1 MQSYDEAEIGQLIPV
16 DRVCSTF
23 AEDSHPTM
31 MHEPEPPPL
40 TKEQME
46 VLRRYALFEVG
57 LHEMLGSLAGAFDI
71 DFEDKREN
79 EPATTQRRSANNR
92 FPIPEPGIVIT
103 REHISNALERK
114 RFELVSERDLV
125 YWATVLLLNDA
136 YVFDPGDED
145 LIAEWLN
152 DISFNL
158 DAC

>member
-1 MQSYDEAEIGQLIPV
+1 MTQ
-16 DRVCSTF
+16 
-23 AEDSHPTM
+23 
-31 MHEPEPPPL
+31 EPEQPPL
-40 TKEQME
+40 SDEQME
-46 VLRRYALFEVG
+46 VLRRYASFELG
-57 LHEMLGSLAGAFDI
+57 LEEMLRALSGAFDI
-71 DFEDKREN
+71 DFQENRES
-79 EPATTQRRSANNR
+79 ASGTTQRRSANNR

-114 RFELVSERDLV
+114 RFGLVSERDLV

-158 DAC
+158 DAS

>member
-1 MQSYDEAEIGQLIPV
+1 MKP
-16 DRVCSTF
+16 
-23 AEDSHPTM
+23 
-31 MHEPEPPPL
+31 EPEQRPL
-40 TKEQME
+40 SDEQMD

-57 LHEMLGSLAGAFDI
+57 LHDMLGALEGAFDI
-71 DFEDKREN
+71 DFEDNRQN
-79 EPATTQRRSANNR
+79 ESAGTQRRSANNR

-114 RFELVSERDLV
+114 RFELISERDLV
-125 YWATVLLLNDA
+125 YCATVLLLNDA

-158 DAC
+158 DAS

>member
-1 MQSYDEAEIGQLIPV
+1 M
-16 DRVCSTF
+16 
-23 AEDSHPTM
+23 
-31 MHEPEPPPL
+31 EPESQQLPL
-40 TKEQME
+40 SDEQMD
-46 VLRRYALFEVG
+46 VLRRYALFDVG
-57 LHEMLGSLAGAFDI
+57 LDEMLRSLEGAFDI
-71 DFEDKREN
+71 DFEEN
-79 EPATTQRRSANNR
+79 EETVAGTTQRRSANNR

-158 DAC
+158 DAS

>member
-1 MQSYDEAEIGQLIPV
+1 MWAQIP
-16 DRVCSTF
+16 
-23 AEDSHPTM
+23 M
-31 MHEPEPPPL
+31 MTEPEHPPL
-40 TKEQME
+40 SDEQLD

-57 LHEMLGSLAGAFDI
+57 MEEMLHSMEGAFDFN
-71 DFEDKREN
+71 FELKEDS
-79 EPATTQRRSANNR
+79 ASGLTQRRSANNR

-114 RFELVSERDLV
+114 RFGLVSERDLV
-125 YWATVLLLNDA
+125 YWATILLLNDA

-158 DAC
+158 DAS

>member
-1 MQSYDEAEIGQLIPV
+1 MIP
-16 DRVCSTF
+16 
-23 AEDSHPTM
+23 
-31 MHEPEPPPL
+31 EPEQPPL
-40 TKEQME
+40 SDEQIE
-46 VLRRYALFEVG
+46 TLRRYALLEVG
-57 LHEMLGSLAGAFDI
+57 LDEMLGMMKGAFDI
-71 DFEDKREN
+71 SFDGREQAG
-79 EPATTQRRSANNR
+79 ESTTQRRSANNR

-114 RFELVSERDLV
+114 RFGLITERDLV

-158 DAC
+158 DAS

>member
-1 MQSYDEAEIGQLIPV
+1 MMQELEQ
-16 DRVCSTF
+16 
-23 AEDSHPTM
+23 
-31 MHEPEPPPL
+31 PPL
-40 TKEQME
+40 TEEQMDT
-46 VLRRYALFEVG
+46 LRRYALFEVG
-57 LHEMLGSLAGAFDI
+57 LEQMLRSMAGAFDI
-71 DFEDKREN
+71 SFDPNQDSG
-79 EPATTQRRSANNR
+79 AGATQRRAANNR

-114 RFELVSERDLV
+114 RFELISERDLV

-158 DAC
+158 DAS

>member
-1 MQSYDEAEIGQLIPV
+1 MQ
-16 DRVCSTF
+16 
-23 AEDSHPTM
+23 
-31 MHEPEPPPL
+31 HEPELPPL
-40 TKEQME
+40 SDEQMD
-46 VLRRYALFEVG
+46 VLRRYALLEVG
-57 LHEMLGSLAGAFDI
+57 LEEMLQALAGAFDV
-71 DFEDKREN
+71 DFSPNRESKS
-79 EPATTQRRSANNR
+79 ESTQRRSANNR

-114 RFELVSERDLV
+114 RFGLVSERDLV

-158 DAC
+158 DAS

>member
-1 MQSYDEAEIGQLIPV
+1 MRAKIPM
-16 DRVCSTF
+16 T
-23 AEDSHPTM
+23 T
-31 MHEPEPPPL
+31 EPEHPPL
-40 TKEQME
+40 SDEQLD

-57 LHEMLGSLAGAFDI
+57 MEEMLHSMEGAFDFN
-71 DFEDKREN
+71 FELKED
-79 EPATTQRRSANNR
+79 PGSGITQRRSANNR

-114 RFELVSERDLV
+114 RFGIISERDLV
-125 YWATVLLLNDA
+125 YWATILLLNDA

-158 DAC
+158 DAS

>member
-1 MQSYDEAEIGQLIPV
+1 MNAMTL
-16 DRVCSTF
+16 
-23 AEDSHPTM
+23 
-31 MHEPEPPPL
+31 EPEQRPL
-40 TKEQME
+40 SDEQME
-46 VLRRYALFEVG
+46 VLRRYALLEVG
-57 LHEMLGSLAGAFDI
+57 LHDMLGSLAGAFDV
-71 DFEDKREN
+71 DFEDNREN
-79 EPATTQRRSANNR
+79 ESAATQRRSANNR

-158 DAC
+158 DAS